1 MVELLKSFMNRTVV
15 PALPDN
21 HHSLNEWKFLNG
33 IISSNPVDCA
43 QLDFYLH
50 MVNKNSTPQV
60 TSQLVL
66 SRSQGYADKSNSLK
80 PSSMISE
87 NNNKKSGFG
96 IANNRY
102 SFHNQAKT

>member
-1 MVELLKSFMNRTVV
+1 MNRTVV
-15 PALPDN
+15 PALPDS

-33 IISSNPVDCA
+33 ILSSSPVDCA

-50 MVNKNSTPQV
+50 MVNKNSAPQV
-60 TSQLVL
+60 PSQLVS
-66 SRSQGYADKSNSLK
+66 SRSQGYADKAPSLK

-102 SFHNQAKT
+102 CFPYPART